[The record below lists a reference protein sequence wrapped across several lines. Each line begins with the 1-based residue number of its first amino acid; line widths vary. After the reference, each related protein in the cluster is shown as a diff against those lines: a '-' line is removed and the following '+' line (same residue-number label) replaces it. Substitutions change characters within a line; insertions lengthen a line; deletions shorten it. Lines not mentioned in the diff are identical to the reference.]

1 MAMMARTGR
10 ILTVFLAT
18 LVLFAG
24 QWPSVCHAWS
34 IWHPLTFDSTPQP
47 KPRTTALKSTQK
59 PPSTFDQIVS
69 APKNLVTKVGN
80 TITGKK
86 SEPVKPPP
94 TMIARP
100 TPPVL
105 DSPKKS
111 SSWVPSFLQT
121 EQPKPAKTVPEW
133 MAQPRVG
140 E

>member
-10 ILTVFLAT
+10 ILTVFVAA

-24 QWPSVCHAWS
+24 QRPAPCQAWS
-34 IWHPLTFDSTPQP
+34 ILHPLTFDSTPQP
-47 KPRTTALKSTQK
+47 KPKTTVLKSTQK

-69 APKNLVTKVGN
+69 APKNLVTKVGD

-86 SEPVKPPP
+86 SEPVKPSP

-105 DSPKKS
+105 NTPKKS
-111 SSWVPSFLQT
+111 SSWVPSWLQT

-133 MAQPRVG
+133 MAQPRVDQ
-140 E
+140 